1 MLNKK
6 ELPVLVAEINDE
18 LAKLEKLVNRLAT
31 QQGRVDDEEIS
42 ESAALR
48 LHNFYTGC
56 ERIFKLIATEVNGV
70 LSQSLDWHKRL
81 LNQVALEVAGIRPAV
96 ISTETR
102 KDLEELLNFRHIV
115 RNIYAYELKPERVEE
130 LVKLAIALY
139 PRFAKEI
146 AVFTAFLMDV
156 FNQA

>member
-96 ISTETR
+96 ISAETR
-102 KDLEELLNFRHIV
+102 KGLEELLNFRHVV
-115 RNIYAYELKPERVEE
+115 RNIYAFELKPARVEE
-130 LVKLAIALY
+130 LVKLAIGLY
-139 PRFAKEI
+139 PRVAQEI
-146 AVFTAFLMDV
+146 GVFTAFLSDV
-156 FNQA
+156 YNQA

>member
-6 ELPVLVAEINDE
+6 EIPVLVAEINNE
-18 LAKLEKLVNRLAT
+18 LAKLEKLVQRLAT

-48 LHNFYTGC
+48 LHNFYSGC
-56 ERIFKLIATEVNGV
+56 ERIFKLIAVEVNGV

-81 LNQVALEVAGIRPAV
+81 LNQAALEVAGIRPAV
-96 ISTETR
+96 ISPATH
-102 KDLEELLNFRHIV
+102 KDMEELLNFRHVI
-115 RNIYAYELKPERVEE
+115 RNIYGFELKSERVEE
-130 LVKLAIALY
+130 LVKLTVALF

-146 AVFTAFLMDV
+146 ET
-156 FNQA
+156 FN

>member
-6 ELPVLVAEINDE
+6 EIPVLVAEINDE
-18 LAKLEKLVNRLAT
+18 LTKLEKLANRLAT

-96 ISTETR
+96 ISAETR
-102 KDLEELLNFRHIV
+102 RDLEALLNFRHVV
-115 RNIYAYELKPERVEE
+115 RNIYAFELKPERVEE
-130 LVKLAIALY
+130 LVKLTIALY
-139 PRFAKEI
+139 PKFAKEI
-146 AVFTAFLMDV
+146 GIFTAFLMDV

>member
-6 ELPVLVAEINDE
+6 ELPVLVAEINDA
-18 LAKLEKLVNRLAT
+18 LTKLDKLVQRLAT
-31 QQGRVDDEEIS
+31 QQERVDDEEIS

-56 ERIFKLIATEVNGV
+56 ERIFKLIAAEVNGV

-81 LNQVALEVAGIRPAV
+81 LNQVALEVVGIRPAV
-96 ISTETR
+96 ISAETR
-102 KDLEELLNFRHIV
+102 KDLEELLIFRHVV
-115 RNIYAYELKPERVEE
+115 RNIYAYELKPERIEE
-130 LVKLAIALY
+130 LVKLTITLY
-139 PRFAKEI
+139 PKFAKEI
-146 AVFTAFLMDV
+146 GIFTTFLMDV

>member
-6 ELPVLVAEINDE
+6 EFPVLVAEINAE
-18 LAKLEKLVNRLAT
+18 LKNLEKLVQRLAT

-96 ISTETR
+96 ISAETR
-102 KDLEELLNFRHIV
+102 NDLEELLNFRHVV
-115 RNIYAYELKPERVEE
+115 RNIYSFELKPQRVEE
-130 LVKLAIALY
+130 LVKLTTKLY
-139 PRFAKEI
+139 PKFAKEI
-146 AVFTAFLMDV
+146 DAFTAFLV
-156 FNQA
+156 EVYNQT

>member
-6 ELPVLVAEINDE
+6 EIPVLVAEINDE
-18 LAKLEKLVNRLAT
+18 LTKLEKLVNRLAT

-96 ISTETR
+96 ISAETR
-102 KDLEELLNFRHIV
+102 KDLEELLNFRHVV
-115 RNIYAYELKPERVEE
+115 RNIYAFELKPERIEE
-130 LVKLAIALY
+130 LVKLTIVLY
-139 PRFAKEI
+139 PRFVKEI
-146 AVFTAFLMDV
+146 GVFTAFLMDV

>member
-6 ELPVLVAEINDE
+6 EIPVLVAEINDE
-18 LAKLEKLVNRLAT
+18 LAKLEKLAQRLAT

-56 ERIFKLIATEVNGV
+56 ERIFKLIAVEVNGA
-70 LSQSLDWHKRL
+70 LSQSLDWYKRL
-81 LNQVALEVAGIRPAV
+81 LNQAALEVTGIRPAV
-96 ISTETR
+96 ISAETR

-115 RNIYAYELKPERVEE
+115 RNIYAFELKSERIEE
-130 LVKLAIALY
+130 LIELTTVLF
-139 PRFAKEI
+139 PRFAREI
-146 AVFTAFLMDV
+146 AAFTGFLMKV
-156 FNQA
+156 YQQT

>member
-6 ELPVLVAEINDE
+6 EIPVLVAEINDE
-18 LAKLEKLVNRLAT
+18 LTKLEKLVNRLAT

-96 ISTETR
+96 ISAETR
-102 KDLEELLNFRHIV
+102 KALEELLNFRHVV
-115 RNIYAYELKPERVEE
+115 RNIYAYELKSERVEE
-130 LVKLAIALY
+130 LVKLTIALF
-139 PRFAKEI
+139 PKFAKEI
-146 AVFTAFLMDV
+146 KVFTAFLMDV

>member
-1 MLNKK
+1 MLSKK

-18 LAKLEKLVNRLAT
+18 LTKLEKLAARLAT

-81 LNQVALEVAGIRPAV
+81 LNQVALEVAGVRPAV
-96 ISTETR
+96 ISAETR
-102 KDLEELLNFRHIV
+102 KDLEELLNFRHVV

-130 LVKLAIALY
+130 LVKLTITLY
-139 PRFAKEI
+139 PKFAKEI
-146 AVFTAFLMDV
+146 EAFTAFLMDV

>member
-6 ELPVLVAEINDE
+6 ELPVLVAEINDA

-56 ERIFKLIATEVNGV
+56 KRIFKLIATEVNGV
-70 LSQSLDWHKRL
+70 LSQSLEWHKRL

-96 ISTETR
+96 ISTATR
-102 KDLEELLNFRHIV
+102 KDLEELLYFRHVV
-115 RNIYAYELKPERVEE
+115 RNIYAFELKPERVEE
-130 LVKLAIALY
+130 LVKLTITLY
-139 PRFAKEI
+139 PKFAREI
-146 AVFTAFLMDV
+146 GAFTAFLMDV